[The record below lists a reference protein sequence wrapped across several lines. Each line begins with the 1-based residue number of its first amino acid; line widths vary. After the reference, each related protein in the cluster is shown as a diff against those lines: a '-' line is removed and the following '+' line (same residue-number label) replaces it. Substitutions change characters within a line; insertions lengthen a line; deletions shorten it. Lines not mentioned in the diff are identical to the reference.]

1 MDAAAAT
8 ARAREAD
15 VTYLVKKLAG
25 AEQQLRSNKAA
36 ALLRSGVALSPDR
49 VQSLHAAL
57 LHKAAEAEHATS
69 SRETAAAVVG
79 DAIGSGETA
88 VLQQLLPVLQSSCE
102 GFEALHAN
110 ICQVSVPFAHRIK
123 AKVITAS
130 LCSGL
135 LTWTARLAMRV
146 QKLLL
151 LLLL

>member
-15 VTYLVKKLAG
+15 VTYLVKKLAE

-110 ICQVSVPFAHRIK
+110 ICQVSVSFALRIK